1 MTDELERL
9 ERERRANHALRN
21 LIDEMLHRVR
31 HLHRNTV
38 LWDAADRS
46 QAEAELAEIMARVRL
61 EATRGPTSTRGAT
74 SEATQGSSSEPA
86 PATDRKSR

>member
-61 EATRGPTSTRGAT
+61 EATRGP
-74 SEATQGSSSEPA
+74 EAEHGSSSEPA
-86 PATDRKSR
+86 PASDRITK

>member
-1 MTDELERL
+1 MTDDLERL

-61 EATRGPTSTRGAT
+61 EATRGPSSQA
-74 SEATQGSSSEPA
+74 AHDSSSESA
-86 PATDRKSR
+86 PATERKSR

>member
-9 ERERRANHALRN
+9 ERERRANHALRV
-21 LIDEMLHRVR
+21 LIDEMLEGVR

-38 LWDAADRS
+38 IWDAADRS

-61 EATRGPTSTRGAT
+61 EASRGSQNAGAT
-74 SEATQGSSSEPA
+74 PKDKVPGS
-86 PATDRKSR
+86 

>member
-61 EATRGPTSTRGAT
+61 EATRGPY
-74 SEATQGSSSEPA
+74 SEAKQGSSSEPA
-86 PATDRKSR
+86 PASDRKTR

>member
-21 LIDEMLHRVR
+21 LINEMLHRVR

-61 EATRGPTSTRGAT
+61 EATRGPEAARG
-74 SEATQGSSSEPA
+74 SSEPA
-86 PATDRKSR
+86 PASERKTK

>member
-21 LIDEMLHRVR
+21 LINEMLHRVR

-61 EATRGPTSTRGAT
+61 EATRGPS
-74 SEATQGSSSEPA
+74 SEATHGTTSEPA
-86 PATDRKSR
+86 PASDRKTR

>member
-21 LIDEMLHRVR
+21 LINEMLHRVR

-61 EATRGPTSTRGAT
+61 EATRGP
-74 SEATQGSSSEPA
+74 EAPRGSSSEPA
-86 PATDRKSR
+86 PASERKTK